1 MSKPKKT
8 LIIKAKK
15 IDLSG
20 SDKKSDLE
28 IIASLEALILDNGWD
43 VLVEIFK
50 ANISILEQKI
60 LEKGSL
66 SEEDCDRLR
75 YKREYLIELINKPQ
89 EIIDKLKATKDEI
102 PNYDPYSDVGDK
114 EK

>member
-20 SDKKSDLE
+20 SNKKSDLE
-28 IIASLEALILDNGWD
+28 IISSLEALLVDAGWE
-43 VLVEIFK
+43 VLTEIFK
-50 ANISILEQKI
+50 ANISLIEQKI
-60 LEKGSL
+60 LEKGEL
-66 SEEDCDRLR
+66 TEDECDKLR
-75 YKREYLIELINKPQ
+75 YKRGYLNELINKPQ
-89 EIIDKLKATKDEI
+89 EIIDKLKTGEDKV
-102 PNYDPYSDVGDK
+102 PNYDPYEDVGDK